1 MADRCTSPALS
12 QISPHARTE
21 CFAADC
27 LERRGPASAEHL
39 PETTSETRPEVEG
52 GACANPPPPA
62 ASAGEGASREEC
74 GAPGA
79 PAGSGGGGGILE
91 NQGVDDRLDDVDGEL
106 AAGADARVLRG
117 ECVGFG
123 ARRGRLEGAV
133 PRERLQRR
141 IQRRMQGRT
150 RALGGGASRDG
161 RREARA
167 RRLAQFCT
175 ARSRRCLGGV

>member
-1 MADRCTSPALS
+1 MWAAVCEAEGRLRNSPPPSADSRERATEQSYSHTPPLSHGRGYPGTWPTTCTSPALS

-79 PAGSGGGGGILE
+79 LPA
-91 NQGVDDRLDDVDGEL
+91 Q
-106 AAGADARVLRG
+106 
-117 ECVGFG
+117 
-123 ARRGRLEGAV
+123 GAV
-133 PRERLQRR
+133 GASSR
-141 IQRRMQGRT
+141 I
-150 RALGGGASRDG
+150 RALMIASMM
-161 RREARA
+161 
-167 RRLAQFCT
+167 
-175 ARSRRCLGGV
+175 